1 MTSENEELIFN
12 NAFRARVKEERDRK
26 GWSQVVMADM
36 LGVPFERYK
45 KYENRSTLPLYLL
58 ERFSKLVDRDIQ
70 YLVTGKQQKLAA
82 KPTLIVG
89 NIKRTK

>member
-1 MTSENEELIFN
+1 MNDGNEELIFN
-12 NAFRARVKEERDRK
+12 NAFRERVKDARDHK
-26 GWSQVVMADM
+26 GWSQMVMADM

-45 KYENRSTLPLYLL
+45 KYENRSTLPIYLL

-70 YLVTGKQQKLAA
+70 YLVTGKQQKLAG
-82 KPTLIVG
+82 KPSLVVG